1 MYTKICLESSTESDW
16 GSYKSIILKFIEKKG
31 VGSCG
36 MGQCGSKV

>member
-16 GSYKSIILKFIEKKG
+16 GSYKSVILKLILKKG

-36 MGQCGSKV
+36 MDPFGSKV